1 MDIEFTPRNVVKY
14 VVKAA
19 VYARVTSLAE
29 DAITDYTRFEEDDFV
44 TKTGS
49 RVIGW
54 FVSDRAKPYTD
65 KMVDKTA
72 DYIVAKREARNAKK
86 NKTNEQ

>member
-14 VVKAA
+14 IVKAA
-19 VYARVTSLAE
+19 VYARVTSITE
-29 DAITDYTRFEEDDFV
+29 DVIVDYTRFEEDDFV

-49 RVIGW
+49 KVVGW
-54 FVSDRAKPYTD
+54 YVSDRLKPVTD

-72 DYIVAKREARNAKK
+72 DYIVAKREARATKK

>member
-14 VVKAA
+14 IVKTA
-19 VYARVTSLAE
+19 VYARVTSITE
-29 DAITDYTRFEEDDFV
+29 DVIVDYTRFEEDDFV

-49 RVIGW
+49 KVVGW
-54 FVSDRAKPYTD
+54 YVSDRLKPVTD

-72 DYIVAKREARNAKK
+72 DYIVAKREARATKK
-86 NKTNEQ
+86 NKTDEK